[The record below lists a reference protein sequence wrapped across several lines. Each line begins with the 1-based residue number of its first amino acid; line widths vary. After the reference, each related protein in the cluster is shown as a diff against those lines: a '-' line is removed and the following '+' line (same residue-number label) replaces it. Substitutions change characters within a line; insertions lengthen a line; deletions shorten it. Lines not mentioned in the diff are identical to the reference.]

1 MTTIHRLKRRKARG
15 KAERRMLARLRRH
28 ARVLKKVRGT
38 TERPRLVVRRTLK
51 HIDAQL
57 VDDERGVCITGIS
70 TRSKEVQSRL
80 EAEGDTRKTTQSR
93 IAGRILAERAREK
106 GIVRAVF
113 DRGGYRYHGRVQA
126 FAEGAREGGLK
137 I

>member
-1 MTTIHRLKRRKARG
+1 MSIARLKRKKARG
-15 KAERRMLARLRRH
+15 KADRRALARRRRH
-28 ARVLKKVRGT
+28 FRVLKKIRGT
-38 TERPRLVVRRTLK
+38 AERPRLVVRRTLR
-51 HIDAQL
+51 HLEAQL
-57 VDDERGVCITGIS
+57 VDDDLGICLTGIS

-80 EAEGDTRKTTQSR
+80 EDDQRKLAQSQ
-93 IAGRILAERAREK
+93 IAGQLMAERAKAK
-106 GIVRAVF
+106 GVERVVF